1 MNNATFLSVQLNA
14 DDFSGSSGR
23 IAQPAPAVRD
33 RRRRG
38 GRCARPAGERRAYD
52 RRPAPGVELPVL
64 AIERLRDAL
73 DTLSGYDETW
83 LQVLEP
89 AEALVRDI
97 GHRRHALH

>member
-1 MNNATFLSVQLNA
+1 MNNATFPC
-14 DDFSGSSGR
+14 SSTPTTSPVPAARR

-38 GRCARPAGERRAYD
+38 ADALVQLASVAHMTGARAS
-52 RRPAPGVELPVL
+52 VELPVL